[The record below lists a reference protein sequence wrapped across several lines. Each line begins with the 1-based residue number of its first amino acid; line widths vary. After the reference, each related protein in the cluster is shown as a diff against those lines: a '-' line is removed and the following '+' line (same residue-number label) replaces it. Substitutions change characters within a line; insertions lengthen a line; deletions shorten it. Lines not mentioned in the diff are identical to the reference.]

1 MKKTL
6 LYSITILV
14 LFGSCSNKKVK
25 QGSIAYTIEYQ
36 LPDSLNKYLAYLPKS
51 AMVYFKGDS
60 AVSIQQMND
69 ESTTIIIDK
78 TTHFMRALLRSN
90 TKKYVIDYDTIEQAK
105 EANARLGYTYQ
116 AGAETKT
123 IAGYKALK
131 YTLTNKETLEQSEVW
146 FTKDISVVPNSLT
159 MAFDTIHG
167 FPVAFITN
175 QGGMLIKHTVK
186 QIKFEPAPAGVFS
199 TPAGYEPLTPKQLRE
214 MPVEN

>member
-6 LYSITILV
+6 LYSIIILV
-14 LFGSCSNKKVK
+14 FFGSCSNKEVK

-36 LPDSLNKYLAYLPKS
+36 LPDSLNRYLAFLPKS

-69 ESTTIIIDK
+69 ESTTIITDK
-78 TTHFMRALLRSN
+78 ATHFMRALLRSSA
-90 TKKYVIDYDTIEQAK
+90 KKYVIDYDTAEQAK

-116 AGAETKT
+116 AGTEAKT
-123 IAGYKALK
+123 IAGYKTLK

-167 FPVAFITN
+167 FPEHLPPTRAVC
-175 QGGMLIKHTVK
+175 
-186 QIKFEPAPAGVFS
+186 
-199 TPAGYEPLTPKQLRE
+199 
-214 MPVEN
+214 

>member
-6 LYSITILV
+6 LYFITILV
-14 LFGSCSNKKVK
+14 LFSSCSNKKIK

-36 LPDSLNKYLAYLPKS
+36 LPDSLNRYLAYLPKS

-69 ESTTIIIDK
+69 ESTTIITDK
-78 TTHFMRALLRSN
+78 ATSFMRVLLRSSA
-90 TKKYVIDYDTIEQAK
+90 KKYVIDYDKAEQAQ
-105 EANARLGYTYQ
+105 ESPARLGYTYQ
-116 AGAETKT
+116 AGTETKA
-123 IAGYKALK
+123 IGGYKALK

-159 MAFDTIHG
+159 MAIDTVHG
-167 FPVAFITN
+167 FPVAFTTN

-186 QIKFEPAPAGVFS
+186 QIKFEPVPEGVFS
-199 TPAGYEPLTPKQLRE
+199 TPAGYEPLTPKQLRD